1 MKKYIILTLLAIAAT
16 SLQAA
21 TIYKPWSNGPLKV
34 SANQRYLVHDNGTP
48 FFWLGNT
55 YPFF

>member
-55 YPFF
+55 S